1 MYLSEINRA
10 TAVIGMLHVPVF
22 GVFATEVGQAAV
34 AKL

>member
-1 MYLSEINRA
+1 MTPTL
-10 TAVIGMLHVPVF
+10 LHRFSDSPGPTY